1 MKRVLVVE
9 DDKINAYIT
18 RKFLERNYEVE
29 IAETPQLAL
38 EKVKANRYDLVIMD
52 INLSNEE
59 FTGVD
64 LLKVIRSTAQ
74 FSDLPVIALTAY
86 AMQEDR
92 NRFLSEG
99 FDQYLS
105 KPVTKDQLIREIESL
120 TPQES

>member
-18 RKFLERNYEVE
+18 RKFLEKNYEVE
-29 IAETPQLAL
+29 IAETPELAL
-38 EKVKANRYDLVIMD
+38 DKVSAQRFDLVLMD
-52 INLSNEE
+52 INLGREE

-64 LLKVIRSTAQ
+64 LLKIIRKNTT
-74 FSDLPVIALTAY
+74 FSGVPVIALTAY

-92 NRFLSEG
+92 DRFLSEG

-105 KPVTKDQLIREIESL
+105 KPVKKEQLIAEIESL
-120 TPQES
+120 TPQEQ